1 VKSASRGLG
10 SDCSK
15 PYGAFGQWVPAA
27 MLFKQFSDGFFPGL
41 LCRTSLRSRVLASL
55 LVLSASRKVFPI
67 EPLTKALLKLLE

>member
-1 VKSASRGLG
+1 
-10 SDCSK
+10 
-15 PYGAFGQWVPAA
+15 